1 MLKARRAT
9 EPKEMYL
16 HLKPILSTLTR
27 DKETGRARDIRPN
40 SDENSIYD
48 DMTGPTTRFVFG
60 KGFGASKPED
70 LSEHIDPAVSW
81 ALFYN
86 EADAM
91 EDVILFPDEENLKVG
106 EIVTRISQ
114 FEREG
119 PLFSR
124 FINDLDVDEHLS
136 DYEFSD
142 DSSSEGGFLV
152 RPGDDQDL
160 AVKQLQDEA
169 DEDWEDES
177 DEGTEE
183 LMARVLANPNDI
195 IKEVQDEWSE
205 EEGDENSMALDLT
218 EESRFGWN
226 RGICSLLL
234 QATIAD
240 MGGPSAET
248 PRIVALRK
256 SPAYAVLSKW
266 HRVNEIVNREE
277 EDQDQHA
284 TFMEWMER
292 DRSKR
297 EWNRIVFNLLAYQK
311 SLLTRLH

>member
-9 EPKEMYL
+9 EPREMYL

-27 DKETGRARDIRPN
+27 DKDTARAREIRPN
-40 SDENSIYD
+40 SDEQSIYD
-48 DMTGPTTRFVFG
+48 DMTGPNTRFMFG
-60 KGFGASKPED
+60 KGFAASKPED
-70 LSEHIDPAVSW
+70 LSERVDPAVLW

-119 PLFSR
+119 PLLSR
-124 FINDLDVDEHLS
+124 FVNDLDVDEHLS
-136 DYEFSD
+136 DYELSD
-142 DSSSEGGFLV
+142 DSSSEGGYLV

-160 AVKQLQDEA
+160 AFKHLQEEA
-169 DEDWEDES
+169 DHDRQLGEDES

-183 LMARVLANPNDI
+183 LMARALANPNEI
-195 IKEVQDEWSE
+195 IKEVRDEWSE
-205 EEGDENSMALDLT
+205 DEGDENSMALDLT
-218 EESRFGWN
+218 EQSRFGWN
-226 RGICSLLL
+226 RGISTLML
-234 QATIAD
+234 QATIVD
-240 MGGPSAET
+240 MGGPSADS
-248 PRIVALRK
+248 PCIVAFRK
-256 SPAYAVLSKW
+256 SPACAVLSKW
-266 HRVNEIVNREE
+266 HRVNDIVNREE
-277 EDQDQHA
+277 EDQDKHA

-297 EWNRIVFNLLAYQK
+297 E
-311 SLLTRLH
+311 